1 MEAIPVPVRRR
12 IIELYDQAETTE
24 EIAERT
30 GYCVAAVRRVR
41 QRFVERGTLEPMT
54 HRCGRKGKLT
64 EQLRNR
70 LRGLLEQLRD
80 AMKADISIATVDRWA
95 RRLGFTFKKSRSM
108 PPSRIGRT

>member
-1 MEAIPVPVRRR
+1 
-12 IIELYDQAETTE
+12 
-24 EIAERT
+24 
-30 GYCVAAVRRVR
+30 
-41 QRFVERGTLEPMT
+41 LEPMT

-70 LRGLLEQLRD
+70 LRGLLEQKPDATLTELRD